1 MSDHPAASAPP
12 PAIPDSESRPFV
24 RDVGDRRS
32 LHFSEQ
38 VIQSS
43 MSLLNPDAL
52 ELGTR
57 MMMGFVLFNP
67 APDRIVMVGLGGG
80 SLAKFCHR
88 HLPRSQ
94 VEALEINPAVIA
106 LRGDFMVPPD
116 DERFRVIACDAAEF
130 LRDASDHADVI
141 LLDGFGDQGMPD
153 ALCSGGVLCRLPAR
167 LARRRPA
174 GDRFHVNHP
183 LYHEYAARVRESFG
197 AAMFEVV
204 DDDMTNSIV
213 FACKGDLLDDPASAR
228 LRRPALSGC
237 MASVDADLARHRRDA
252 DAALDEPTVGR
263 RGKLGRRRVC
273 GLPWPRPGRSRFR
286 TIPISAFPGGR

>member
-1 MSDHPAASAPP
+1 MAPRPGAVLSFARLSATPRRFMSDHPAASAPP
-12 PAIPDSESRPFV
+12 TAIPDSESRPFV

-52 ELGTR
+52 ELEYTR

-67 APDRIVMVGLGGG
+67 EPERIVMVGLGGG

-130 LRDASDHADVI
+130 LGGASDHADVI

-153 ALCSGGVLCRLPAR
+153 ALCSEAFYADCLRALRDDGLLVIN
-167 LARRRPA
+167 
-174 GDRFHVNHP
+174 FHVNHP
-183 LYHEYAARVRESFG
+183 LYHEYLARVRESFG

-228 LRRPALSGC
+228 LRRPEALSR
-237 MASVDADLARHRRDA
+237 M
-252 DAALDEPTVGR
+252 
-263 RGKLGRRRVC
+263 RGV
-273 GLPWPRPGRSRFR
+273 S
-286 TIPISAFPGGR
+286 

>member
-52 ELGTR
+52 ELEYTR

-116 DERFRVIACDAAEF
+116 DERFRVIACDVANSCAT
-130 LRDASDHADVI
+130 
-141 LLDGFGDQGMPD
+141 
-153 ALCSGGVLCRLPAR
+153 
-167 LARRRPA
+167 RP
-174 GDRFHVNHP
+174 
-183 LYHEYAARVRESFG
+183 
-197 AAMFEVV
+197 
-204 DDDMTNSIV
+204 TT
-213 FACKGDLLDDPASAR
+213 
-228 LRRPALSGC
+228 
-237 MASVDADLARHRRDA
+237 
-252 DAALDEPTVGR
+252 PT
-263 RGKLGRRRVC
+263 
-273 GLPWPRPGRSRFR
+273 
-286 TIPISAFPGGR
+286 

>member
-1 MSDHPAASAPP
+1 MARPRLRRPANRRARAVLSFARLSATPRRFMSDHPAASAPP
-12 PAIPDSESRPFV
+12 ASIPDSESRPFV

-52 ELGTR
+52 ELEYTR
-57 MMMGFVLFNP
+57 MMMGFLLFNP
-67 APDRIVMVGLGGG
+67 EPDRIVMVGLGGG

-130 LRDASDHADVI
+130 LGGASDHADVI

-153 ALCSGGVLCRLPAR
+153 ALCSEAFYADCLRALRDDGLLVIN
-167 LARRRPA
+167 
-174 GDRFHVNHP
+174 FHVNHP
-183 LYHEYAARVRESFG
+183 LYHEYLARVRESFG

-228 LRRPALSGC
+228 LRRPEALSRMHGV
-237 MASVDADLARHRRDA
+237 S
-252 DAALDEPTVGR
+252 
-263 RGKLGRRRVC
+263 
-273 GLPWPRPGRSRFR
+273 
-286 TIPISAFPGGR
+286 

>member
-52 ELGTR
+52 ELEYTR

-116 DERFRVIACDAAEF
+116 DERFRVIACDAVLIPARRVRPRRRDPARR
-130 LRDASDHADVI
+130 LRRPGHARRAV
-141 LLDGFGDQGMPD
+141 L
-153 ALCSGGVLCRLPAR
+153 GGVLCRLPAR

-174 GDRFHVNHP
+174 GDQLPRQ
-183 LYHEYAARVRESFG
+183 S
-197 AAMFEVV
+197 
-204 DDDMTNSIV
+204 
-213 FACKGDLLDDPASAR
+213 SA
-228 LRRPALSGC
+228 
-237 MASVDADLARHRRDA
+237 
-252 DAALDEPTVGR
+252 
-263 RGKLGRRRVC
+263 
-273 GLPWPRPGRSRFR
+273 LP
-286 TIPISAFPGGR
+286 